1 MGSMIPRMTDCRM
14 HPALLLIWLPYGNG
28 GCGAGPHCCLNSTS
42 PHNQPDILLLTFM
55 WLPFFIQGTLP
66 SALFL
71 LGSLSSLDLSGNWL
85 SGSLPSTLG

>member
-1 MGSMIPRMTDCRM
+1 
-14 HPALLLIWLPYGNG
+14 
-28 GCGAGPHCCLNSTS
+28 
-42 PHNQPDILLLTFM
+42 M